1 MTTDGAAVVTPTGSP
16 LPTVTACS
24 RVTACSLAAV
34 AMIHADEHLFTSVV
48 KQRETEIRAK
58 EMELFA
64 GHLGVIATLAAFL
77 AEQSAEG
84 LFLMPDNVA
93 KSANNAWAP
102 FFWAASALTLVLNAL
117 VLVVTT
123 LSMIHGPTLA
133 IRGPA
138 GSMERA
144 VVAMYAMRKWSMRLF
159 FAGLL
164 SKVAMAILLVM
175 WKLDTVTALIVSGV
189 FCGFTGV
196 AVYYLAGPERFSI
209 SMRRHGLRRG
219 ELTTAGSSG
228 TRLAPALLSMSDQ
241 PSRAAPRAAAPSPAA
256 AATGGTA
263 CEGWLHKRSK
273 YRGEWRERF
282 FVLSASGRL
291 AWSDASRRPAAA
303 STCAARE
310 SPRRGALPKAAV
322 MGAAHCFSIIPAGGN
337 DEVRVVAGSAADG
350 AVVAAHRRR
359 RPLRGNGREVGPCW
373 LRCDRFRQNFLQ
385 DAQAAWSSSHDKSR
399 AVAPPRRAVAH
410 AGSALT
416 SSRSPV
422 LPGTSHRSRIPA
434 GRGSGS
440 CRWTADTRRA
450 RAGGSRS
457 RSRS

>member
-1 MTTDGAAVVTPTGSP
+1 
-16 LPTVTACS
+16 
-24 RVTACSLAAV
+24 
-34 AMIHADEHLFTSVV
+34 MIHADEHLFTSVV

-196 AVYYLAGPERFSI
+196 AVYYLAGPERAKF

-291 AWSDASRRPAAA
+291 AWSEAPGAAPHGSLDVRGA
-303 STCAARE
+303 RVAARNA
-310 SPRRGALPKAAV
+310 GALPKELAV

-337 DEVRVVAGSAADG
+337 DEVRVVAGSAAD
-350 AVVAAHRRR
+350 
-359 RPLRGNGREVGPCW
+359 
-373 LRCDRFRQNFLQ
+373 
-385 DAQAAWSSSHDKSR
+385 
-399 AVAPPRRAVAH
+399 
-410 AGSALT
+410 
-416 SSRSPV
+416 RSWWWR
-422 LPGTSHRSRIPA
+422 HIEA
-434 GRGSGS
+434 
-440 CRWTADTRRA
+440 
-450 RAGGSRS
+450 AGGRCGETGKGD
-457 RSRS
+457 